1 MKGHKK
7 EIHQA
12 MSPFGSQ
19 KNERGRFEQREKE
32 EGARRMSLMLSQLF
46 EDGGIS
52 YGGCCRD
59 FEKVKTEN

>member
-1 MKGHKK
+1 
-7 EIHQA
+7 

-52 YGGCCRD
+52 YGGRCRD